1 MDDNLEIAIQLRKQ
15 GQFEVSRNVLHAL
28 IDAKQDIAQAH
39 LHIAWSY
46 DSQGSEREAVEHYE
60 LALSGELSL
69 EDRFDALLG
78 LASTLR
84 SLGQYQKALT
94 FFEQAVSEYPSAKQ
108 ILPFYSMCLY
118 NLGRHKQAITILL
131 NLLIEETDNQA
142 ILNYQSAIKIYAQDI
157 DKTW

>member
-1 MDDNLEIAIQLRKQ
+1 M
-15 GQFEVSRNVLHAL
+15 LHAL

-39 LHIAWSY
+39 LHISWSY

-84 SLGQYQKALT
+84 SLGQY
-94 FFEQAVSEYPSAKQ
+94 
-108 ILPFYSMCLY
+108 
-118 NLGRHKQAITILL
+118 
-131 NLLIEETDNQA
+131 
-142 ILNYQSAIKIYAQDI
+142 
-157 DKTW
+157 